1 MSEKQWSF
9 VYSKIKEYLKPH
21 IGKVPDENTSE
32 AVMSLYKYLSDST
45 EKSRA
50 ADPKIDQEIQNIMG
64 IVFKIVHSL
73 EKEGREL

>member
-21 IGKVPDENTSE
+21 IGKVPDESTGE
-32 AVMSLYKYLSDST
+32 AVMNLYKYLSDST
-45 EKSRA
+45 EKSRT
-50 ADPKIDQEIQNIMG
+50 ADSKIDQEIHDIMG